1 MFINIKDIIFLCYIN
16 DLYLLLI
23 LIIFNVFKINILLY
37 YPY

>member
-1 MFINIKDIIFLCYIN
+1 MFINIKDIIFLRYIN